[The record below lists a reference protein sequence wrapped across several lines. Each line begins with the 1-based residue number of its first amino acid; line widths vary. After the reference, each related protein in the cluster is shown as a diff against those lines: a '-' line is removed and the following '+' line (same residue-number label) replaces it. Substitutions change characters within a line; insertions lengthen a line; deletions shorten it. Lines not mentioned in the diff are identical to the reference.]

1 MGRYPYTGYMGL
13 LRAEDREKID
23 EALHLVEIAP
33 LRNRAFLT
41 LSDGQ
46 RQRVLLA
53 RAICQEPNVLL
64 LDEPTSFLDVHHKI
78 RFLEILRRLAT
89 ERGIAVVLSMH
100 ELEFVRKISD
110 EMACIKE
117 GRILKAG
124 APEEILTEALIEEL
138 FDLPAELYRAY
149 FTSGAL

>member
-1 MGRYPYTGYMGL
+1 M
-13 LRAEDREKID
+13 
-23 EALHLVEIAP
+23 
-33 LRNRAFLT
+33 
-41 LSDGQ
+41 
-46 RQRVLLA
+46 
-53 RAICQEPNVLL
+53 LL

>member
-1 MGRYPYTGYMGL
+1 M
-13 LRAEDREKID
+13 
-23 EALHLVEIAP
+23 
-33 LRNRAFLT
+33 
-41 LSDGQ
+41 
-46 RQRVLLA
+46 
-53 RAICQEPNVLL
+53 LL

-78 RFLEILRRLAT
+78 RFLEILRRLAS

-110 EMACIKE
+110 EMACVKD

-149 FTSGAL
+149 FASGAL

>member
-1 MGRYPYTGYMGL
+1 M
-13 LRAEDREKID
+13 
-23 EALHLVEIAP
+23 
-33 LRNRAFLT
+33 
-41 LSDGQ
+41 GQ

-117 GRILKAG
+117 GRNFESRRSRGDSDRSA
-124 APEEILTEALIEEL
+124 
-138 FDLPAELYRAY
+138 D
-149 FTSGAL
+149 